1 MRGRGLYPDRHLRH
15 RHSFARASRIAQLV
29 KKLPAVHETRVRFP
43 SREDPLEKAW
53 QPTPV
58 FLPGESHGQ
67 RSLQATWPWGRK
79 TRTRLSNPSS
89 TKPLPRAYLPS
100 WHTSLQ
106 RRLWMPYAD
115 GLHRVTRA

>member
-53 QPTPV
+53 QPTP
-58 FLPGESHGQ
+58 GESSRTEEPGW
-67 RSLQATWPWGRK
+67 LQSMG
-79 TRTRLSNPSS
+79 
-89 TKPLPRAYLPS
+89 
-100 WHTSLQ
+100 LQ
-106 RRLWMPYAD
+106 RVR
-115 GLHRVTRA
+115 HN